1 MTKKDIV
8 QQEITDIL
16 ENQWA
21 AKPLS
26 EEYALG
32 YFRHQYQH
40 DDGYNDSW
48 VTTCAGWV
56 AKFPKAAKVEVK

>member
-16 ENQWA
+16 TNQWA
-21 AKPLS
+21 SKALT

-32 YFRHQYQH
+32 YFRHVYGH
-40 DDGYNDSW
+40 DVGFKDDW
-48 VTTCAGWV
+48 VTGCAGWMT
-56 AKFPKAAKVEVK
+56 KFPKPLAK

>member
-16 ENQWA
+16 TNQWGG
-21 AKPLS
+21 KTLS

-32 YFRHQYQH
+32 YFRHLYVH
-40 DDGYNDSW
+40 DDGFTNDWITGS
-48 VTTCAGWV
+48 AGWST
-56 AKFPKAAKVEVK
+56 KFPKPQSK